1 MRAHGQATVEAAL
14 LALLMGLVVV
24 LVAQTAFW
32 LHAENVAIAAAQ
44 EGARAATAQGS
55 DPAEG
60 VAVGQALLDAGLGP
74 SGGAQ
79 VQLNVTEDATSVT
92 MTAKGSWPLLL
103 GSPGLFALPI
113 SAEARVLKD
122 TWTP

>member
-1 MRAHGQATVEAAL
+1 MRSRGQATVEAAL

-55 DPAEG
+55 DLAQG
-60 VAVGQALLDAGLGP
+60 VAVGQGLLDAGLGP
-74 SGGAQ
+74 SGDQ
-79 VQLNVTEDATSVT
+79 VQLNATEDATSVT

-103 GSPGLFALPI
+103 GSTGPFALPI
-113 SAEARVLKD
+113 NAEARVLKD

>member
-1 MRAHGQATVEAAL
+1 MRARGQATVEAAL

-24 LVAQTAFW
+24 LVAQAAFW

-44 EGARAATAQGS
+44 EGARASTAQGS
-55 DPAEG
+55 DLAQG

-74 SGGAQ
+74 SGAQ

-103 GSPGLFALPI
+103 GSTGPFALPI